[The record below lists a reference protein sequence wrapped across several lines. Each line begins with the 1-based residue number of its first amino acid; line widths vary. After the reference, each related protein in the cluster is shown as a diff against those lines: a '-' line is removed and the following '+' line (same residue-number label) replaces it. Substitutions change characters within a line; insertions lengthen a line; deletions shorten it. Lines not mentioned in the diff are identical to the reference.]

1 MSRPRWS
8 KVTANGTVPGS
19 EFTVGESARVS
30 WWRTRNTRI
39 ALPLHRTATTRVQ
52 HIRDVV
58 VRGDA
63 HRELAVG
70 RNDLTQLKRV
80 ALYGEDGNRVAP
92 GVDRQQQR
100 VLGVVHER
108 ALRGEVVDDRT
119 GERAAPS
126 AGRVG
131 RREAEGAVVGPVVRG
146 DGVAVGIFV
155 LHEHDVVG
163 TLAMIVAVVV
173 MILAVVS
180 KRRRCDE
187 GHNRDRENGSRGK
200 AAKANHAIRG
210 RSAGAVRRAGD
221 SLQPIPA
228 PLVTERGRG
237 DCEADGRPRTLP
249 PCPTATMRTTTSS

>member
-1 MSRPRWS
+1 MLTGNWPLVGKISRSCSASPCTE
-8 KVTANGTVPGS
+8 KTETVLLPALTASSS
-19 EFTVGESARVS
+19 ECSAS
-30 WWRTRNTRI
+30 YTSEPW
-39 ALPLHRTATTRVQ
+39 
-52 HIRDVV
+52 
-58 VRGDA
+58 
-63 HRELAVG
+63 
-70 RNDLTQLKRV
+70 
-80 ALYGEDGNRVAP
+80 
-92 GVDRQQQR
+92 
-100 VLGVVHER
+100 
-108 ALRGEVVDDRT
+108 
-119 GERAAPS
+119 
-126 AGRVG
+126 
-131 RREAEGAVVGPVVRG
+131 
-146 DGVAVGIFV
+146 
-155 LHEHDVVG
+155 VG

-173 MILAVVS
+173 MILAVVR